1 MEKIITEDLCQAK
14 ELITQARSFC
24 NAPGGPYLYDEALQ
38 SDLILI
44 REAEEKPPPVIL
56 TEQESFL
63 ANRLL
68 PLFPERNQKIL

>member
-1 MEKIITEDLCQAK
+1 MNLLWKNITEDLCQAK

-44 REAEEKPPPVIL
+44 RAARYPDMDCSWQHY
-56 TEQESFL
+56 TENKSVL
-63 ANRLL
+63 
-68 PLFPERNQKIL
+68 